1 MASARVGLGLIPDIG
16 RDEGAVVAGWIMED
30 LWVDDVGV
38 IGELLVPKGK
48 HLSAKGFG
56 QVAVPFAVSAPIVIG
71 EGSTL

>member
-1 MASARVGLGLIPDIG
+1 
-16 RDEGAVVAGWIMED
+16 MED

-56 QVAVPFAVSAPIVIG
+56 QVAVPFAVSAPLVIG